1 MTVNDFI
8 NTNKIR
14 PADAIVAKK
23 VQVGLLKHYIIYL
36 GFIEGDHRFMANY
49 MKGVQLISSI
59 DLPKLLGTYG
69 PVALNRFT
77 GNELE
82 RTQALQRAWSRRGE
96 QEYDLILNNCEHY
109 MNFVHKGTA
118 KSDQVNDFGTG
129 LLVAGGTLAVGGA
142 ASKNDNTV
150 IGGLVLAGL
159 GLITLLMEND

>member
-8 NTNKIR
+8 HRNNIK

-23 VQVGLLKHYIIYL
+23 LHVGFLKHYIIYL
-36 GFIEGDHRFMANY
+36 GFLDGDHRFMANFQ
-49 MKGVQLISSI
+49 KGVQLISSNE
-59 DLPKLLGTYG
+59 LPHLLNMYA
-69 PVALNRFT
+69 PVSLNRFS
-77 GNELE
+77 GNDSE
-82 RTQALQRAWSRRGE
+82 RTLALQRAWSKRGE

-109 MNFVHKGTA
+109 MNFVHKGKA
-118 KSDQVNDFGTG
+118 KSEQVNDFGTG

-159 GLITLLMEND
+159 GLITLFMEND

>member
-8 NTNKIR
+8 NRNNIK

-23 VQVGLLKHYIIYL
+23 LHVGLLKHYIIYL

-49 MKGVQLISSI
+49 MKGVQLISSS
-59 DLPKLLGTYG
+59 DLPGLLGTYG

-82 RTQALQRAWSRRGE
+82 RNQALQRAWSRRGE

-109 MNFVHKGTA
+109 MNFVHKGKA

-129 LLVAGGTLAVGGA
+129 LLVAGSTLAVGGA

-159 GLITLLMEND
+159 GLITLFMEND